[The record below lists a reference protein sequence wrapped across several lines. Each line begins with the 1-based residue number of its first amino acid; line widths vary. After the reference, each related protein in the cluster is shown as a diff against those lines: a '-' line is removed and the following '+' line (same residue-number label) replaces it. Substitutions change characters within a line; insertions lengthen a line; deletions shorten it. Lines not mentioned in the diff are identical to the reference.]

1 MAVDNRAKNMML
13 CTWDGIHWYFLP
25 YDLDTILGGRNDS
38 VLKYDYTITHES
50 FDDSI
55 GSYAFAGHDSVLW
68 DLVRGCPEKL
78 REVAGTLRSNMS
90 TEDVLDMFN
99 VQMMGNWCE
108 RIYNKDG
115 EYKYIKPLTE
125 GVTTSEG
132 TKYYDYLY
140 ALQGSRYAH
149 RTFTIQNRFAL
160 LDSQYL
166 AGTYRQD
173 SFPVYFGYKFSTD
186 KRKVKI
192 TSSERYY
199 FGYGYTSGDPKQSG
213 VLAEDTGSVVE
224 LTLDTDLIVND
235 PQYFYGA
242 SRMLGLDLTDVSHA
256 IVGTLNLSNCV
267 ALRKLD
273 ISCKATQ
280 KTMNALLVD
289 KCRNLRE
296 LNLTGLQSEN
306 FTSMDLSSNSKLE
319 SFRAGKSAMTGVSF
333 ALGSPLSVAVLPATL
348 QTLELRY
355 LNRLSMII

>member
-1 MAVDNRAKNMML
+1 MAVDSRAKNMMF
-13 CTWDGIHWYFLP
+13 CTWDGVHWYILP
-25 YDLDTILGGRNDS
+25 YDMDTILGGRNDS
-38 VLKYDYTITHES
+38 VLKYDYTMTWET

-55 GSYAFAGHDSVLW
+55 GSYAMAGHDSILW
-68 DLVRGCPEKL
+68 KLVRSWPEKL
-78 REVAGTLRSNMS
+78 QEVAGNIRSNMS
-90 TEDVLDMFN
+90 TEDVLDIFN
-99 VQMMGNWCE
+99 NQLMGNWCE

-173 SFPVYFGYKFSTD
+173 SFPIYFGYKFSTD

-192 TSSERYY
+192 TASERYY
-199 FGYGYTSGDPKQSG
+199 FGYGYTSGEPKQSG
-213 VLAEDTGSVVE
+213 VLAEDAGSVVE

-242 SRMLGLDLTDVSHA
+242 SRML
-256 IVGTLNLSNCV
+256 LS
-267 ALRKLD
+267 L
-273 ISCKATQ
+273 IH
-280 KTMNALLVD
+280 
-289 KCRNLRE
+289 
-296 LNLTGLQSEN
+296 
-306 FTSMDLSSNSKLE
+306 
-319 SFRAGKSAMTGVSF
+319 
-333 ALGSPLSVAVLPATL
+333 
-348 QTLELRY
+348 
-355 LNRLSMII
+355 I